1 MRIIT
6 GKLRGRKLKSPKN
19 FDIRPTSDRV
29 KEAIFSILNPF
40 MNENSVVADLFCG
53 TGNLGL
59 EAISR
64 GAKTVYFS
72 DSSRESIALAKENIL
87 ACGVS
92 DQAIILAGDF
102 KQNLKKIGEKV
113 DIILLD
119 PPYSSGLLLQSLQAI
134 DELNILNDDGVVLC
148 EHASKEN
155 LPESI
160 GGLQFFKIRKYGS
173 VSVTLYQKMKEES
186 I

>member
-6 GKLRGRKLKSPKN
+6 GKLRGRKLKTPKN

-29 KEAIFSILNPF
+29 KEAIFSILNPY
-40 MNENSVVADLFCG
+40 MSENTIVADLFCG

-72 DSSRESIALAKENIL
+72 DVSRESIALAKENII

-92 DQAIILAGDF
+92 DQAVVLTGDF
-102 KQNLKKIGEKV
+102 KQNIKRIGEEV
-113 DIILLD
+113 DIIFLD
-119 PPYSSGLLLQSLQAI
+119 PPYSSGLLLQSLQVIAET
-134 DELNILNDDGVVLC
+134 DILKEDGIILC
-148 EHASKEN
+148 EHSSREQ
-155 LPESI
+155 LPEFV
-160 GGLQFFKIRKYGS
+160 GNLQLLKIRKYGS
-173 VSVTLYQKMKEES
+173 VSVTLYIKTKEEKN
-186 I
+186 

>member
-6 GKLRGRKLKSPKN
+6 GKLRGRKLETPKN

-29 KEAIFSILNPF
+29 KEAIFSILDPYIS
-40 MNENSVVADLFCG
+40 ENIIVADLFCG

-72 DSSRESIALAKENIL
+72 DASRESIALAKENI
-87 ACGVS
+87 AYCGVS
-92 DQAIILAGDF
+92 DQAVILAGDF
-102 KQNLKKIGEKV
+102 RQNIRKISEKV
-113 DIILLD
+113 DLILLD
-119 PPYSSGLLLQSLQAI
+119 PPYSSGLLIQSLQIISESDALKEEGI
-134 DELNILNDDGVVLC
+134 VLC
-148 EHASKEN
+148 EHSSKEK
-155 LPESI
+155 LPEDVGSLHFI
-160 GGLQFFKIRKYGS
+160 KIKKYGS
-173 VSVTLYQKMKEES
+173 VSVTLYRKTKEDK

>member
-6 GKLRGRKLKSPKN
+6 GKLKGRKLKTPKN

-29 KEAIFSILNPF
+29 KEAIFSILDPYIH
-40 MNENSVVADLFCG
+40 EDTVIVDLFCG

-59 EAISR
+59 EALSR

-72 DSSRESIALAKENIL
+72 DASRESIALAKENITDF
-87 ACGVS
+87 GVL
-92 DQAIILAGDF
+92 DQSVILAGDF
-102 KQNLKKIGEKV
+102 KQNLKRISEKA

-119 PPYSSGLLLQSLQAI
+119 PPYSSGLLLKSLQTVAFS
-134 DELNILNDDGVVLC
+134 EVLKKDGIVLC
-148 EHASKEN
+148 EHSSREI
-155 LPESI
+155 LPEEI
-160 GGLQFFKIRKYGS
+160 GQLNFLKTRRYGAK
-173 VSVTLYQKMKEES
+173 SVTLYQKMKEGT